1 MNSRTPIEQLMNLD
15 DIFPDSM
22 QTMQSMEG
30 RPPIPGVNSNF
41 SQQMNTENSERA
53 KYSIPMSNKMR
64 TNVNM
69 SRAMDGGSR
78 SVPSTQYREFEYQ
91 PENPDNY
98 RMGPNAY
105 PTQTRNYVPQNYQSL
120 EGYGHREI
128 SCIEIANHVRSCPIC
143 SKFYDNDKS
152 VYVIIIVILA
162 IVCAILFK
170 KVIENINK

>member
-1 MNSRTPIEQLMNLD
+1 MSRTPIEQLMNLD
-15 DIFPDSM
+15 DIFPDS
-22 QTMQSMEG
+22 TMQSMDG
-30 RPPIPGVNSNF
+30 YPQKPGVNPNF
-41 SQQMNTENSERA
+41 TQQMNTENSERS

-78 SVPSTQYREFEYQ
+78 SVPSTQYEYQ

-170 KVIENINK
+170 KVLENITNK

>member
-1 MNSRTPIEQLMNLD
+1 MAHQRTNIEQLMNLD
-15 DIFPDSM
+15 EIFQGSP
-22 QTMQSMEG
+22 MQSVDG
-30 RPPIPGVNSNF
+30 RPPMPGVNSNF
-41 SQQMNTENSERA
+41 NQQMMAENSERD
-53 KYSIPMSNKMR
+53 KYATPMSNKMR

-78 SVPSTQYREFEYQ
+78 SIPTNHYRELEYQ
-91 PENPDNY
+91 PEDPNNY

-105 PTQTRNYVPQNYQSL
+105 PTQTRNYVPQNYHSL
-120 EGYGHREI
+120 EGYKHREI

-162 IVCAILFK
+162 IVCVILFK
-170 KVIENINK
+170 KVLENMTNK